1 MKKNVSFLMMVLGA
15 LPWVAQ
21 ADTGMSTGSMVG
33 YIIIAAGV
41 TAVIASSL
49 VYLVWC
55 NKSGV
60 CDQSELVDE
69 IKSMSDDKRFDQL
82 VAAQNTDPKLVRAI
96 NSLLKEAQREAQ
108 KALDHRQKE
117 LDGAQQALREAQQE
131 LASYQARAQDLEKQ
145 VTQLN
150 QALESAQE
158 EMMNAQQLSSSKSA
172 TQALDMSQI
181 VTLSEQ
187 VEMAVKDMS
196 KGTQEGTGSVQKVI
210 TEVGGLTDEV
220 TRATSVIKQLE
231 SDSSNIGTVLVLIRD
246 IAEQTNLLA
255 LNAAIEAARAGEHG
269 RGFAVVADEVRI
281 LAGKTQQATTEIQAI
296 IEGLQQR
303 ARSAVQVMENG
314 QERVETTQAQAQRV
328 SESLQKI
335 SNSLAQ
341 LEVAQRALSDV
352 VK

>member
-1 MKKNVSFLMMVLGA
+1 MIKKSQILTAALIA
-15 LPWVAQ
+15 LPLAAQ
-21 ADTGMSTGSMVG
+21 AEAGMTTGTLVG
-33 YIIIAAGV
+33 YIVIAAGI
-41 TAVIASSL
+41 TAIIASSL
-49 VYLVWC
+49 VYLIWC

-60 CDQSELVDE
+60 CDQADLVDE
-69 IKSMSDDKRFDQL
+69 LKSMSDDNRFDQAL
-82 VAAQNTDPKLVRAI
+82 TGQNTDPKLVRAL
-96 NSLLKEAQREAQ
+96 NKLLKQAQ
-108 KALDHRQKE
+108 KEVDERQQEVDSYKSQ
-117 LDGAQQALREAQQE
+117 AQQLQQ
-131 LASYQARAQDLEKQ
+131 Q
-145 VTQLN
+145 VSQLN

-158 EMMNAQQLSSSKSA
+158 EMMSAQASSARSASSSF
-172 TQALDMSQI
+172 DMSQI
-181 VTLSEQ
+181 MALSEQ
-187 VEMAVKDMS
+187 VEVAVKDMS
-196 KGTQEGTGSVQKVI
+196 KGTQAGTASVQKVI

-314 QERVETTQAQAQRV
+314 QERVETTQTQAHQV
-328 SESLQKI
+328 SDFLQSIALSL
-335 SNSLAQ
+335 SQ
-341 LEVAQRALSDV
+341 LEAAQKALSDV

>member
-1 MKKNVSFLMMVLGA
+1 MKRNKQYLIATLTA
-15 LPWVAQ
+15 LPLMAQ
-21 ADTGMSTGSMVG
+21 AETGMSTGSLVG
-33 YIIIAAGV
+33 YIVIAAGI
-41 TAVIASSL
+41 TAVVASSL
-49 VYLVWC
+49 VYLLWC

-69 IKSMSDDKRFDQL
+69 IKGMSEEKRFDQL
-82 VAAQNTDPKLVRAI
+82 LASSNTDPKLLRAI
-96 NSLLKEAQREAQ
+96 NSMLKQVQKEIDSREA
-108 KALDHRQKE
+108 E
-117 LDGAQQALREAQQE
+117 LDKTKKLLGDSQQE
-131 LASYQARAQDLEKQ
+131 VVKYQSQAQSLQQQ
-145 VTQLN
+145 VSQLN

-158 EMMNAQQLSSSKSA
+158 EMMSAQKISASSQAAQA
-172 TQALDMSQI
+172 TQKLDMSQI
-181 VTLSEQ
+181 IALSEQ
-187 VEMAVKDMS
+187 VEIAVKDMS
-196 KGTQEGTGSVQKVI
+196 KGTKEGTGSVQKVI

-314 QERVETTQAQAQRV
+314 QERVETTQAQAERV
-328 SESLQKI
+328 SESLQNI
-335 SNSLAQ
+335 SNSLVQ
-341 LEVAQRALSDV
+341 LELAQRALSDV